1 MKKKFFILCGALIV
15 ILAYMLIVWFCVPIE
30 NYSDFF
36 ATEQIMR
43 IIAPKSLLFLIRRV
57 FKTQL
62 VVIFLFFSLSL
73 FLLRKLNKIGDLI
86 FSLFLPSVCSFVLNV
101 FLIKPRLIGVGG
113 DYYSA
118 HTIVQTAPNFTFNVT
133 MFDILFAIWIGI
145 ITAISFL
152 CAYKWYK
159 TFLPSIVGRKE

>member
-1 MKKKFFILCGALIV
+1 MKKRLFILSALFV
-15 ILAYMLIVWFCVPIE
+15 LILAYMLIIWFCVPAQ

-43 IIAPKSLLFLIRRV
+43 ILAPKSLLFLISRV
-57 FKTQL
+57 FKSQL

-73 FLLRKLNKIGDLI
+73 FLFRKLNKIGNLI

-101 FLIKPRLIGVGG
+101 FLIKPRLIGVGV

-118 HTIVQTAPNFTFNVT
+118 HTIVQSSTVFTFDVT

-159 TFLPSIVGRKE
+159 TFLPSIVERK